1 MAERA
6 RAALLPNKDDGRR
19 RGTKTTKADAG
30 CCGSGGTRFE
40 RRARVITHTHTR
52 KLASPSRG
60 VHSSKTPVC
69 PRTSLSAA
77 AAPKVRRTVAVVA
90 PFAAAPSA
98 RMAFLAVGA
107 LGAAGG
113 FLGTHLLRRGARA
126 GSASTSDRRTDRTAA
141 PPQPK
146 APARSG
152 EERDARAVADAAGTL
167 AALPPWQPPAAPV
180 LGSSSDGLAWDGC
193 APPTSLWEAQ
203 AQMQRW
209 SMAQALAAERQ
220 QVAFLAELRRASWAQ
235 DGERGPPAPAM
246 HLSVN
251 VSSSAETAAPPPAPP
266 DAPGAAHAAT
276 KVTAD
281 VRRSWRDALLRVALR
296 ALATVAL
303 WEAGKAAARRR
314 LRRQGQTGLQLLNRA
329 MRRATLHAPRSSLPR
344 GDGGGTHKWGFIV
357 L

>member
-1 MAERA
+1 
-6 RAALLPNKDDGRR
+6 
-19 RGTKTTKADAG
+19 
-30 CCGSGGTRFE
+30 
-40 RRARVITHTHTR
+40 
-52 KLASPSRG
+52 
-60 VHSSKTPVC
+60 
-69 PRTSLSAA
+69 
-77 AAPKVRRTVAVVA
+77 
-90 PFAAAPSA
+90 
-98 RMAFLAVGA
+98 MAFLAVGA

-113 FLGTHLLRRGARA
+113 FLGTHLLRASKRA
-126 GSASTSDRRTDRTAA
+126 GSPPASDRRTDRTAA
-141 PPQPK
+141 PPPPK

-152 EERDARAVADAAGTL
+152 EECDTRAAADAAGTL
-167 AALPPWQPPAAPV
+167 AALPPWQPMAATTAAPV
-180 LGSSSDGLAWDGC
+180 LGSSSDGFAWDGC

-220 QVAFLAELRRASWAQ
+220 QVAFLAELRRASWAHA

-251 VSSSAETAAPPPAPP
+251 VSSSAETAPPPPAPP
-266 DAPGAAHAAT
+266 DASGAAHAAT

-281 VRRSWRDALLRVALR
+281 VRATWRDALLRVALR

-314 LRRQGQTGLQLLNRA
+314 LRRQGETGLQLLGRA
-329 MRRATLHAPRSSLPR
+329 ALRRAALHAPRSSRPR